1 MRRAAGR
8 PRWNQL
14 GRAVLAAAVV
24 VALASP
30 FFGLPQLTAGLAAT
44 VCLFGIVASGL
55 NLMFGYAGMLSL
67 GGALFMGMGAY
78 GAAISAQQWHWAL
91 PVGILAAVAA
101 TTVVAF
107 LLGLLL
113 VRLSS
118 TYFGVAT
125 LGLATAFEGLLLAF
139 PTLTGGGSGITTVNR
154 LNLGVVTVSGDV
166 AWYALSA
173 VLAALV
179 VVLLW
184 RMVQGKRG
192 RVLRL
197 VRQDEL
203 AASVLGV
210 PVFWTKVTVFTA
222 GGLFAAL
229 GGSLLFVWQGVVVP
243 DNAGATQS
251 VQLIALTVVGGAG
264 YLLGGFVGALLIL
277 WLQALVSGFGSNSLL
292 VYGVI
297 FLVTVFFLRR
307 GISGAI
313 ADGWARLG
321 RRLGPAETPRAEPEA
336 SGAGAGAWTA
346 RVRRRPAAGG
356 VRSEAGLELRGV
368 RKRFGAVTA
377 VDGVSMAVRAGE
389 VTGLIGANGAG
400 KSTLVNLIS
409 GVEAVDGG
417 SVHLAGEDIS
427 RLSPAERTRRGIVR
441 TFQVPR
447 LVEEL
452 TVLDNIVL
460 GREASEGSV
469 FLRSARRE
477 RRTLAEARDLLA
489 DAGLA
494 DLGPRP
500 ASALGTGERKFVEL
514 VRAMFSEP
522 SVCLLDEPAVGLS
535 LAEIEELSSWLD
547 GLRSAGAAVLVVDHN
562 LDFVRR
568 LADRVWVMETGRI
581 AEGRAGDRGAAGS
594 DPFEVPGFTPGPG
607 LAEPQ

>member
-1 MRRAAGR
+1 MTRLAERR
-8 PRWNQL
+8 RWHRL
-14 GRAVLAAAVV
+14 GRVVLAAAVV
-24 VALASP
+24 LALASP
-30 FFGLPQLTAGLAAT
+30 FFGLPQLTPSLAAT
-44 VCLFGIVASGL
+44 ICLFGIVASGL

-67 GGALFMGMGAY
+67 GGALFMGMGSY
-78 GAAISAQQWHWAL
+78 GAAISAQHWRLAL
-91 PVGILAAVAA
+91 PAAILAAVAA
-101 TTVVAF
+101 TTLVAF
-107 LLGLLL
+107 VLGLLL
-113 VRLSS
+113 VHLSS

-139 PTLTGGGSGITTVNR
+139 PTLTGGGSGITIVNR
-154 LNLGVVTVSGDV
+154 LDLGLVTIGSNE
-166 AWYALSA
+166 AWYALSL
-173 VLAALV
+173 VVAALV
-179 VVLLW
+179 LVLLG
-184 RMVQGKRG
+184 RMVRGKRG

-229 GGSLLFVWQGVVVP
+229 GGCLLFVWQGVVVP
-243 DNAGATQS
+243 DNAGVTQS

-277 WLQALVSGFGSNSLL
+277 WLQALVSGFGSNGLL

-307 GISGAI
+307 GVAGTLAE
-313 ADGWARLG
+313 GWAWLG
-321 RRLGPAETPRAEPEA
+321 RRLDPSGSGPVDLGAAE
-336 SGAGAGAWTA
+336 SGTRTWTA
-346 RVRRRPAAGG
+346 RVRERPATAGPSSALALE
-356 VRSEAGLELRGV
+356 VRGA
-368 RKRFGAVTA
+368 RKSFGAVTA
-377 VDGVSMAVRAGE
+377 VDGVSMAVRAGA

-409 GVEAVDGG
+409 GVEALDGG
-417 SVHLAGEDIS
+417 SIHLADEDIS

-469 FLRSARRE
+469 FVRSARRE
-477 RRTLAEARDLLA
+477 RHTLAEARDLLA
-489 DAGLA
+489 EAGLA
-494 DLGPRP
+494 SLGPRP
-500 ASALGTGERKFVEL
+500 ASTLGTGQRKFVEL

-535 LAEIEELSSWLD
+535 LAEIEEISSWLD

-562 LDFVRR
+562 LDFVRQ
-568 LADRVWVMETGRI
+568 LADSVCVMETGRI
-581 AEGRAGDRGAAGS
+581 APRVVG
-594 DPFEVPGFTPGPG
+594 GPR
-607 LAEPQ
+607 